1 MECGFIYLNSTL
13 GESILYGAEALIN
26 ITEKEFREMEKIE
39 EEQMRLFFKTDQ
51 SCPLHLLYL
60 ESGDRS
66 HTSKISKHMNAIKYV
81 LLHIKTKRRLIDT

>member
-60 ESGDRS
+60 ETG
-66 HTSKISKHMNAIKYV
+66 HTQARFQSI
-81 LLHIKTKRRLIDT
+81 